1 MKRKEFKDKVVLI
14 TGSSKGIGKTTA
26 HEFLKLGARVV
37 INGRNQETL
46 KLTQEQFSKEGYNV
60 LAISGD
66 VTDHAFCILLIK
78 NIVNSF
84 GRLDYLI
91 NNAGLPMRGRFDE
104 IVYEVIEKVTA
115 SNFLSA
121 SYCSKAALPYIKE
134 SKGSIVFISSLA
146 GIRGLPN
153 ASIYCASKM
162 ALKGLAQSLKIELS
176 DTGIHIAIIEVG
188 LTENDSEKL
197 IIGKNGTPIPV
208 KGGKHHTQV
217 YVAKAIIRSIYRKQF
232 RKTLT
237 ITGKMLRIVQWI
249 SPGFVHFLLNK
260 TQKSRLYS

>member
-1 MKRKEFKDKVVLI
+1 MQEFKDKVVLI

-26 HEFLKLGARVV
+26 HEFLKLGAKVV
-37 INGRNQETL
+37 INGRNQESL
-46 KLTQEQFSKEGYNV
+46 KLTQEKFTKEGYNV
-60 LAISGD
+60 LAINGD
-66 VTDHAFCILLIK
+66 VADYTFCIQLIE
-78 NIVNSF
+78 NIINSY

-104 IVYEVIEKVTA
+104 IVYEVIEKITA

-121 SYCSKAALPYIKE
+121 SYCSKAALNEIKK

-153 ASIYCASKM
+153 SSIYCASKM

-176 DTGIHIAIIEVG
+176 DTGIHVALIEVG
-188 LTENDSEKL
+188 LTENDPDKR
-197 IIGKNGTPIPV
+197 IIGKDGKTQPV

-217 YVAKAIIRSIYRKQF
+217 DVARAIIRSIYRKQF

-237 ITGKMLRIVQWI
+237 IAGKTLRIVQCI
-249 SPGFVHFLLNK
+249 SPGFVHYILNK
-260 TQKSRLYS
+260 TQKSKLYE